1 VQPGG
6 LHAYDGHI
14 HDRDS
19 AVRETAAQ
27 AALAPT
33 RALRAQLLQQGFSVP
48 RLVAGGSPT
57 FPLHARDPEIEC
69 SPGTCLLWDA
79 GYAATLPD
87 LDFLCAALVVTRVIS
102 KPGSNRLCLDLGH
115 KAIASESPHPRVQ
128 LLELPDATPVMHSEE
143 HLVVETP
150 RATEFA
156 VGDVLYGIPWHIC
169 PTVALHARAVV
180 VRSGRAA
187 AHWKVVARDRLLT
200 I

>member
-1 VQPGG
+1 M
-6 LHAYDGHI
+6 
-14 HDRDS
+14 
-19 AVRETAAQ
+19 
-27 AALAPT
+27 
-33 RALRAQLLQQGFSVP
+33 P

-180 VRSGRAA
+180 VRSGRAD